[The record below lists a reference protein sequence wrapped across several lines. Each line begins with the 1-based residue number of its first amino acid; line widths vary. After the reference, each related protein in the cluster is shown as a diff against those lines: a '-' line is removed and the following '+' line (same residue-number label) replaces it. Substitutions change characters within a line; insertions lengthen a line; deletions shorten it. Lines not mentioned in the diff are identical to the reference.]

1 MKDQF
6 GNDVNRPVG
15 LRFWKRPLTNRRMFF
30 RHAASAVGGYMLLPS
45 LQEKAKAQSTM
56 TPVGTAKNVIFV
68 LMTGAPAHIDTFD
81 LKVGPWTPSFMAPTT
96 FNGMA
101 FPQGLMPN
109 LANTI
114 GDIALV
120 RSIRAHATAHS
131 LAQTWVQIGRNPIQ
145 GLNNIAP
152 HIGSVVSLELGDPNA
167 TLAAVHFA
175 ECSERPE
182 QWISSAIGR
191 AVLRQPQRRW
201 TLEYIASGRTDSLQS
216 PLRPDD
222 ATGCGHDHE

>member
-45 LQEKAKAQSTM
+45 LKAQPAM
-56 TPVGTAKNVIFV
+56 TPVGPAKNVIFV

-81 LKVGPWTPSFMAPTT
+81 LKTGPWTPSFMAPNSY
-96 FNGMA
+96 NGMA

-120 RSIRAHATAHS
+120 RSIRAHATA
-131 LAQTWVQIGRNPIQ
+131 P
-145 GLNNIAP
+145 
-152 HIGSVVSLELGDPNA
+152 
-167 TLAAVHFA
+167 
-175 ECSERPE
+175 
-182 QWISSAIGR
+182 
-191 AVLRQPQRRW
+191 RR
-201 TLEYIASGRTDSLQS
+201 
-216 PLRPDD
+216 
-222 ATGCGHDHE
+222 HE